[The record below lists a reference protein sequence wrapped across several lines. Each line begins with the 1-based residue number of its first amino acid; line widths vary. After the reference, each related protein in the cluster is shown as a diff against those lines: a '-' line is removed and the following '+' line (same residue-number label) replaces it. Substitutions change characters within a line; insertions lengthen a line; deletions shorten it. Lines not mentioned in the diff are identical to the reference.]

1 MYWQA
6 KELKAL
12 FYCLLVKSKLDTPM
26 SATKLNRK
34 NNQSKLSTDLVRA
47 YLHELGQIPLL
58 NHYEEIIYGQ
68 QVQRMMSYL
77 AEKEKLE
84 QQYER
89 SISQLE
95 WSDAIGLSEGD
106 LARVLQQGQ
115 RAKTK
120 MIEDDSADPED
131 YATFKLMRQDVRK
144 MLSELNPKER
154 EVISLR
160 FGLEDGQEL
169 SLAKIAQRLNLSRE
183 RVRQLQNRALAHLR
197 RKHPLALRDYLASV
211 RPV

>member
-1 MYWQA
+1 MYRQA

-58 NHYEEIIYGQ
+58 NHYEEIRYGQ

-77 AEKEKLE
+77 AE
-84 QQYER
+84 
-89 SISQLE
+89 
-95 WSDAIGLSEGD
+95 
-106 LARVLQQGQ
+106 
-115 RAKTK
+115 

-160 FGLEDGQEL
+160 FGARRWPGIVLSEDRSEVKSQSRTSPSVTKSSPSSSSSKTSFSSAGL
-169 SLAKIAQRLNLSRE
+169 SC
-183 RVRQLQNRALAHLR
+183 
-197 RKHPLALRDYLASV
+197 
-211 RPV
+211 